1 MPRRGRWSF
10 RSTACR
16 RRRGPTPDIRGRQAV
31 LPLNTRRT
39 TPRSPRRIASRS
51 SRTNPPGLRQHM
63 LCASSARLRMSL
75 AGSSRP
81 SRGHTAAG
89 LPRVEAAMPAP
100 PTGCRALR
108 PRAPRARSDRFR
120 PHGAA
125 RCPLRPGV
133 CRRPPGTSGEAVPR
147 PAPDRAIVRLRQRID
162 RGRGSPVIA
171 LECRERTG
179 WLSEA
184 GVEYKE
190 TGIGTDEVAVTAGIQ
205 EGPDWRTQTVV
216 AAKVTATWPSNRTS
230 PSAVQNQTNPRGSL
244 RTHACWSRG
253 RPSAVVKVRTGRRSA
268 DSGDTMATATTTMVS
283 AIRKP
288 SRHSLITAGPGCW
301 ILGLPGVFGWTR

>member
-1 MPRRGRWSF
+1 M
-10 RSTACR
+10 STS
-16 RRRGPTPDIRGRQAV
+16 
-31 LPLNTRRT
+31 TRCV
-39 TPRSPRRIASRS
+39 
-51 SRTNPPGLRQHM
+51 PPP
-63 LCASSARLRMSL
+63 ARDKWR
-75 AGSSRP
+75 
-81 SRGHTAAG
+81 
-89 LPRVEAAMPAP
+89 
-100 PTGCRALR
+100 
-108 PRAPRARSDRFR
+108 
-120 PHGAA
+120 
-125 RCPLRPGV
+125 
-133 CRRPPGTSGEAVPR
+133 AVPR

-171 LECRERTG
+171 LECRESHG
-179 WLSEA
+179 AGHEA

-205 EGPDWRTQTVV
+205 KDLTRADSDRGRGQG
-216 AAKVTATWPSNRTS
+216 AATWPSNRTS

-253 RPSAVVKVRTGRRSA
+253 RPSAVVKVRTGRSA

-301 ILGLPGVFGWTR
+301 ILGLLPVYSGGPGDYLSKRNCTWLPARYTRQDRGQPVDDILRFPSAVKHDPAIDAWVGAQRQDLTLVEAWFMRMRQRGGDVRELMHDGCPTACVGDAAFGYVNA